1 MRFHSLLRPII
12 AALLLAATANPSPA
26 QDYPGQ
32 RINIMVGFAAGGP
45 VDVIARIIAD
55 GLQRRF
61 GQTVV
66 VENRAGAGGNLAAAL
81 VSKAAPDGYT
91 LLFTATGVV
100 INQSLYDN
108 PGYSIRDL
116 APISIAAG
124 NSLVFAVHPSNAA
137 HTLADFVSAH
147 RQKSFT
153 FGTAG
158 VGSGAHITAEYFFRV
173 LAKVDSIH
181 TPYQG
186 SPPAVSALLGNHID
200 LVSVPQPDVAQQV
213 RQGNLR
219 ALALSGATRTETLP
233 EVPTFGEQGYA
244 GFVSQGW
251 IGAFAPARTDPAIV
265 AKLNVAVNEILQ
277 TQETKSRLD
286 AVGFVA
292 NRQSLPETI
301 ARLEHEQAN
310 WAKMVD
316 AIGLRIK

>member
-1 MRFHSLLRPII
+1 MG
-12 AALLLAATANPSPA
+12 AAMLLAALSDFAHAQPA
-26 QDYPGQ
+26 DYPSQ
-32 RINIMVGFAAGGP
+32 RINIVVGFAAGGP

-55 GLQRRF
+55 GLQRRW
-61 GQTVV
+61 GQPVV
-66 VENRAGAGGNLAAAL
+66 VENRAGAGGNLAAAF
-81 VSKAAPDGYT
+81 VSKANADGHT
-91 LLFTATGVV
+91 LLFTATGIV

-124 NSLVFAVHPSNAA
+124 NSLLFAVHPSNPAR
-137 HTLADFVSAH
+137 TLADFVAVH
-147 RQKSFT
+147 KTNSFT

-158 VGSGAHITAEYFFRV
+158 VGSGVHITAEYFFKV

-186 SPPAVSALLGNHID
+186 SPPAVSALLGNHIN
-200 LVSVPQPDVAQQV
+200 LVTVPQPDAAPQV

-219 ALALSGATRTETLP
+219 ALALSGARRSEVLP

-251 IGAFAPARTDPAIV
+251 IGFFAPSKTHSAIV
-265 AKLNVAVNEILQ
+265 EKLNAAVNDILQ

-292 NRQSLPETI
+292 NRQSLPDTLSRVDQE
-301 ARLEHEQAN
+301 LAN

-316 AIGLRIK
+316 AIGLKIR